1 VDFEHPVPS
10 TDTAAPPPHASA
22 PWNRPSLPHG
32 GPQPVP
38 RLPRME
44 PCPHCGNHV
53 HLATHKCY
61 VTQRDLS
68 CWTCGQKGHVRMTC
82 KAGRPGSATVTMSPH
97 AEPEDLN
104 RTLVTLRRQL
114 DGLSGR
120 DEARFLALKEDLH
133 EILAAQARQRA
144 SRASLQARAR
154 PPPTRPSSAPPP
166 TSRDPHPRAT
176 GRHPA
181 DPDTS
186 PESSP
191 VATRP
196 LHPGEATP
204 TTSDTGRTP
213 VRGTRRPLVVED
225 LSSPDNQGRPQKR
238 PRARALTASALGRFQ
253 RRASAPP
260 LSTERPLSAASPSF
274 LPRPRI
280 AVNLKTPSGPVVACS
295 VDRHTA
301 QVCQAIVH
309 EDTDLSP
316 TLPQVAEYLAS
327 DPTIRTLVSR
337 LDTSVPRIA
346 VAHGYETWAKQGF
359 RFPGTPPSA

>member
-1 VDFEHPVPS
+1 
-10 TDTAAPPPHASA
+10 
-22 PWNRPSLPHG
+22 
-32 GPQPVP
+32 
-38 RLPRME
+38 
-44 PCPHCGNHV
+44 
-53 HLATHKCY
+53 LATHKCY

-104 RTLVTLRRQL
+104 RTLLTLRRQL

-120 DEARFLALKEDLH
+120 DEARFLALKEDLQ

-144 SRASLQARAR
+144 SRSSLQARPRA
-154 PPPTRPSSAPPP
+154 PQPRPSSAPPP
-166 TSRDPHPRAT
+166 TSRDPHPRAMSRPP
-176 GRHPA
+176 G
-181 DPDTS
+181 DVDTS

-191 VATRP
+191 VASRP
-196 LHPGEATP
+196 VQPGEATP

-213 VRGTRRPLVVED
+213 TRDRRRPLVIDD
-225 LSSPDNQGRPQKR
+225 LSASDQQRPRKQ
-238 PRARALTASALGRFQ
+238 PRARALTASALGHFQ

-260 LSTERPLSAASPSF
+260 LPPDHSLSASSPPF
-274 LPRPRI
+274 VPRPRI
-280 AVNLKTPSGPVVACS
+280 PVSVKTPSGSVVACS

-301 QVCQAIVH
+301 QVCRAIVH
-309 EDTDLSP
+309 EETDLTP
-316 TLPQVAEYLAS
+316 TLPQMAEYLAS

-337 LDTSVPRIA
+337 LDTKVPRIA